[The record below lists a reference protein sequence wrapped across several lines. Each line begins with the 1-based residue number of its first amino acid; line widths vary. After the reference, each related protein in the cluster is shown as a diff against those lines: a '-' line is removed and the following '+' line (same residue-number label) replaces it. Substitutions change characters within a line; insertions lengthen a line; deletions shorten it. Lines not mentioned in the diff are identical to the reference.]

1 MIVGSR
7 FGRQTWQ
14 AYRMR
19 ALGVHDKFLKS
30 EVNNSSSE
38 FRWRLTVVNLQ
49 MDYGGLWVFFRNA
62 IKWWVHRNL
71 CRIDRI
77 CVRICSLVSPVIETS
92 AYIPIIHKGEY

>member
-1 MIVGSR
+1 VSSR

-14 AYRMR
+14 GYRKR
-19 ALGVHDKFLKS
+19 ALGVHDKFLNS
-30 EVNNSSSE
+30 EVNNSSGE

-49 MDYGGLWVFFRNA
+49 MDYGGPWVFLRNS
-62 IKWWVHRNL
+62 IKWWVHRNM

-77 CVRICSLVSPVIETS
+77 LVWICCFVSPVIEAL